1 MQGNT
6 MRIPIR
12 VLILLVAA
20 LAVAGCQTAEPEEAQ
35 PGYTYDG
42 KNLYLGYCASCH
54 GPTGAG
60 DGPVA
65 AGMAFKMEDLRTL
78 EVRSGAFPA
87 DELREVID
95 GRTLRS
101 VHGTKDMP
109 VWGWQFLLAEDSE
122 ELVAARI
129 DALVEYLRSIQ
140 NGDDPATP

>member
-1 MQGNT
+1 

-12 VLILLVAA
+12 ALTVL
-20 LAVAGCQTAEPEEAQ
+20 LASLAIAGCQTAEPELEE
-35 PGYTYDG
+35 PSYEYDG

-78 EVRSGAFPA
+78 EARNNGAFPA
-87 DELREVID
+87 DRLKEVID

-101 VHGTKDMP
+101 VHGTNDMP
-109 VWGWQFLLAEDSE
+109 VWGWQFLLAEESE
-122 ELVAARI
+122 EFVAARI

-140 NGDDPATP
+140 DSDADPATR